1 MDGGDMGG
9 AGMSGRGRGTAL
21 VLVAAILW
29 GTTGTAATFAPSAGP
44 IAIGAAAMGVG
55 GLLQAIIAIGPL
67 RREARA
73 ILRHP
78 WLLAMGGLSV
88 AVYPLAFYAGMHLSG
103 VAVGTVVALA
113 SGPIFAAILE
123 RVVDGTPLDRRW
135 LSMAGLGILG
145 TALLTVDGTHGGSAR
160 NVPLGVLLAL
170 VAGLTYALYTWVARR
185 LMGGGVS
192 SRSAM
197 GAIFGVGGVLLL
209 PVLVA
214 TGAPF
219 LADTRDLAVAV
230 YMAIVPMFLGYVCFG
245 IGLRTVS
252 ARSATLLTLVEPG
265 VAAVLAWAIVG
276 ERLGI
281 LGVLGIVCIGASLVG
296 LSLPSGRPKR

>member
-1 MDGGDMGG
+1 
-9 AGMSGRGRGTAL
+9 
-21 VLVAAILW
+21 
-29 GTTGTAATFAPSAGP
+29 
-44 IAIGAAAMGVG
+44 
-55 GLLQAIIAIGPL
+55 
-67 RREARA
+67 
-73 ILRHP
+73 
-78 WLLAMGGLSV
+78 
-88 AVYPLAFYAGMHLSG
+88 
-103 VAVGTVVALA
+103 
-113 SGPIFAAILE
+113 
-123 RVVDGTPLDRRW
+123 
-135 LSMAGLGILG
+135 
-145 TALLTVDGTHGGSAR
+145 
-160 NVPLGVLLAL
+160 
-170 VAGLTYALYTWVARR
+170 
-185 LMGGGVS
+185 MGGGVS

-230 YMAIVPMFLGYVCFG
+230 YKAIVPMFLGYVCFG
-245 IGLRTVS
+245 IWLRTFS
-252 ARSATLLTLVEPG
+252 ASLATLLTLVEPG